1 LSIPLSWFPRLL
13 NATQQEREQW
23 RLIGAA
29 RVCIGKRSTKISPCR
44 DYPASPATSAM
55 LSSDANLLALG
66 VYDSVPIRTPAQFLK
81 DYGQA

>member
-1 LSIPLSWFPRLL
+1 MEVDWRGEGLHWEALDEDISVPRLPGL
-13 NATQQEREQW
+13 
-23 RLIGAA
+23 
-29 RVCIGKRSTKISPCR
+29 
-44 DYPASPATSAM
+44 PATSAM